1 MKFKP
6 RDATTNPS
14 LLLAAA
20 QLPQYAHIV
29 EKSIQ
34 IASACCSN
42 SEDLANKSLEHLVT
56 KYAM

>member
-6 RDATTNPS
+6 QDATTNPS

-20 QLPQYAHIV
+20 QLPQYSHIV

-34 IASACCSN
+34 QASGNMYDIDVIAKKA
-42 SEDLANKSLEHLVT
+42 LEYLVN
-56 KYAM
+56 